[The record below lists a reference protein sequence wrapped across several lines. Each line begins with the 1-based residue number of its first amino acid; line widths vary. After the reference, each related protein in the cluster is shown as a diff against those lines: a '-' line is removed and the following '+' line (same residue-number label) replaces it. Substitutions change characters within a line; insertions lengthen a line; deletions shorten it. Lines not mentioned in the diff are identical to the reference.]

1 LRRCILNAEAKSR
14 LGNDSDAR
22 VVLKNLLTI
31 RNVDGAYLD
40 AMSGTTLQK
49 KFTYKLE
56 LNFWVKGKA

>member
-1 LRRCILNAEAKSR
+1 
-14 LGNDSDAR
+14 

-49 KFTYKLE
+49 KEITYKLE
-56 LNFWVKGKA
+56 LNFGVKGKLLSDEEKQSNNY